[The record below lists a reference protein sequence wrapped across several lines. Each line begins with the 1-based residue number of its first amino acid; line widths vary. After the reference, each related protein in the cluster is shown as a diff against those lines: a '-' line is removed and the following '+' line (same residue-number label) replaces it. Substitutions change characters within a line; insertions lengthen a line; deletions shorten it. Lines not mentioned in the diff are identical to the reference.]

1 MSKKEELEDSLLE
14 LSADGADIALNLLT
28 ESELLEDIPVAG
40 LIYKLG
46 KTMSSIPDA
55 MFLHKVGRFIKSV
68 NDNTTQAQRIE
79 FSEKLKA
86 DKKERDL
93 LYGSIFL
100 KIDKFDSLSKSDV
113 FAKIFSCF
121 IVNKIRK
128 EEFLDLS
135 SALNL
140 VSFEDLTKFSKSYWK
155 ARSKFPMGAYG
166 KDERGYYYGNLLSSS
181 FVVLALDNKPLRSES
196 RSLTANLSFAVT
208 ELGALYAYIV
218 EGFEEFFVMNNPQQ
232 RQYLNELYTFESSFD
247 NRELGNRVLDKF
259 P

>member
-1 MSKKEELEDSLLE
+1 MSKREEIGDNFLDLG
-14 LSADGADIALNLLT
+14 ADGADMAIDLLT
-28 ESELLEDIPVAG
+28 ESELLKDIPVAG

-46 KTMSSIPDA
+46 KAMSSIPDA
-55 MFLHKVGRFIKSV
+55 IFLHKVGRFLHTV
-68 NDNTTQAQRIE
+68 NDSTTKSQRIE
-79 FSEKLKA
+79 FSEKLRA
-86 DKKERDL
+86 DKNERDR

-100 KIDKFDSLSKSDV
+100 KIDKFDNLSKSDI

-140 VSFEDLTKFSKSYWK
+140 VSFEDLIRFSKSYWK
-155 ARSKFPMGAYG
+155 SRNKFFMQVYG
-166 KDERGYYYGNLLSSS
+166 GDEEKYYGNLLPSS
-181 FVVLALDNKPLRSES
+181 FVVFSVDNKFLGSES
-196 RSLTANLSFAVT
+196 ATMMANLGFKVT

-218 EGFEEFFVMNNPQQ
+218 EDFEKFFAMNDSCQ
-232 RQYLNELYTFESSFD
+232 RQCNDKSYTFETPFE
-247 NRELGNRVLDKF
+247 NQELRVRVLDKF